1 MADQRPPV
9 NEPPDSGAW
18 YPWSR
23 RVTRRGGVRSGV
35 LLIALGAFFLLANLG
50 LLEWLRWDLV
60 WPVGLIAFGFW
71 LVIRRR

>member
-9 NEPPDSGAW
+9 NEPRDSWGW

-23 RVTRRGGVRSGV
+23 RGSRRGGARTGV
-35 LLIALGAFFLLANLG
+35 LLIAFGAFFLLANLG

-60 WPVGLIAFGFW
+60 WPVGLILFGIW
-71 LVIRRR
+71 LVSRRR